1 MSYTF
6 EDVAKWFLAK
16 GNKDISPKKLQKLV
30 YYAYAWTL
38 TLLNDS
44 SDDLENKL
52 FEDGKFE
59 AWIHGPVIRKL
70 YAMYA
75 DYGFEDISEKPE
87 KPKFSKDV
95 EDVLNQVWEVYGN
108 YSADQLE
115 SITHQEEPWQKAR
128 KGFSPLQ
135 NCDNIISDKDIFNY
149 YIQRVG

>member
-6 EDVAKWFLAK
+6 EQVANWFLAK

-38 TLLNDS
+38 TLTNES
-44 SDDLENKL
+44 SDDLKNKL

-59 AWIHGPVIRKL
+59 AWIHGPVIRRL
-70 YAMYA
+70 YAKYA
-75 DYGFEDISEKPE
+75 NYGFEDIPEKPE

-95 EDVLNQVWEVYGN
+95 EDILNQVWEVYGG

-128 KGFSPLQ
+128 KGYSPLE
-135 NCDNIISDKDIFNY
+135 NCDNFISDEDIFNY
-149 YIQRVG
+149 YIQRAG